1 MTSVAD
7 ACETSLIRD
16 KTVTDRFHF
25 VTDFDTIC
33 QYKSKVYELLAN
45 IIPIF
50 KIDSPIDVVT

>member
-45 IIPIF
+45 IIPILRLT
-50 KIDSPIDVVT
+50 PLLT